1 MEKLMYK
8 SPKRQ
13 TFFTLVE
20 LLIVIAII
28 AILAGM
34 LLPALN
40 KARET
45 ARSIACINNLNTYG
59 KATMLYIDD
68 TMGRFLPPMIVRDST
83 GSVPVSQNPR
93 FNVGIYLLNK
103 WIAWNTMYCPSS
115 DVNPIYKDWIT
126 GKNKTLN
133 AENHSLQWGSYGFN
147 AVVGN
152 RVARRLRIIERPTH
166 YLLFADSKILKEDA
180 TYGSYPYI
188 EMNGWA
194 SNGDTTSS
202 VYPWHLGGIST
213 NALFADGHVSSF
225 RATAYGKVGSQQ
237 FYSSDG
243 PFRATG
249 YTNSPW
255 NATSK
260 AYSEDILYK

>member
-103 WIAWNTMYCPSS
+103 WI
-115 DVNPIYKDWIT
+115 
-126 GKNKTLN
+126 GLHQTL
-133 AENHSLQWGSYGFN
+133 
-147 AVVGN
+147 
-152 RVARRLRIIERPTH
+152 
-166 YLLFADSKILKEDA
+166 YL
-180 TYGSYPYI
+180 
-188 EMNGWA
+188 
-194 SNGDTTSS
+194 
-202 VYPWHLGGIST
+202 
-213 NALFADGHVSSF
+213 
-225 RATAYGKVGSQQ
+225 
-237 FYSSDG
+237 
-243 PFRATG
+243 
-249 YTNSPW
+249 
-255 NATSK
+255 
-260 AYSEDILYK
+260 